1 MATTATKIALGV
13 GCGILIA
20 FGAMFATCAG
30 CVAFVGKNM
39 ADTQLAKKAALAQV
53 DFEDVKGERDGN
65 YFIVTGK
72 VRNKGEKAVSYVK
85 VAAENLDKSG
95 NVVDSNWTF
104 AVASENLAPGDAK
117 SFRIMIPYDKKAK
130 NFRYFVKPD

>member
-1 MATTATKIALGV
+1 
-13 GCGILIA
+13 
-20 FGAMFATCAG
+20 
-30 CVAFVGKNM
+30 
-39 ADTQLAKKAALAQV
+39 
-53 DFEDVKGERDGN
+53 
-65 YFIVTGK
+65 